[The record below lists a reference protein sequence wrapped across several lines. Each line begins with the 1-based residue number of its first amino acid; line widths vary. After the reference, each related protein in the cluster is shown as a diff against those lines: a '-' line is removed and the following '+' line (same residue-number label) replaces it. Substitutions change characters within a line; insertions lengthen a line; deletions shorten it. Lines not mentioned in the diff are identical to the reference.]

1 MSRQWMTLMA
11 ILLVYIPVAI
21 DATVLHVAA
30 PTLSVALGSSGNEL
44 LWIIDIYSLVMAG
57 MVLPM
62 GALGDKIGFKRL
74 LLLGSAIFGVA
85 SLCAALS
92 PTALTLIASRA
103 LLAVGAAMIVPAT
116 LAGIRSTFAE
126 ASQRNMA
133 LGLWA
138 AVGSGGA
145 AFGPLVGGM
154 LLEHFYWGSVFL
166 INVPIVLVV
175 IAINAKVVPRQP
187 ARREQPLNL
196 LQALIL
202 IASILMLVFSAKSAL
217 KGQLA
222 LWLTALVAIGGAAM
236 LTWFIRKQLSATRP
250 MVDMRLFTHRIIL
263 SGVMMAMTA
272 LITLVGFELLM
283 AQELQFVHQKTPF
296 EAGMFMLPVMVASGF
311 SGPIA
316 GLLVSRLGLREV
328 ATGGML
334 LSAFSFLGLALTDF
348 SSQPWQAWGLMTL
361 LGFSVASA
369 LLASSSAIMAA
380 APKEK
385 AAAAGAIETMAYEL
399 GAGLGIA
406 LFGLILTRS
415 YSATIVLPS
424 GLSESM
430 AQQASSSIGEAVS
443 LTQALPAGMA
453 EALMAAAKAA
463 FTRSQPGAGD
473 GGRTASAAGGRH
485 LAQPGERG
493 ETAVNAIAVATGP
506 SPRVEAGRGPSLLT
520 PRRWSS
526 RRGPRHS
533 GRPPPG
539 HGVTARAPPANT
551 TPPQSAGRR
560 EHSPA
565 CAPGRS
571 PRVARAYRTGYA
583 GCSGLTLLVTVSPQA
598 VPPAVRS
605 AIPVP

>member
-1 MSRQWMTLMA
+1 VRRA
-11 ILLVYIPVAI
+11 VA
-21 DATVLHVAA
+21 D
-30 PTLSVALGSSGNEL
+30 G
-44 LWIIDIYSLVMAG
+44 
-57 MVLPM
+57 
-62 GALGDKIGFKRL
+62 
-74 LLLGSAIFGVA
+74 
-85 SLCAALS
+85 
-92 PTALTLIASRA
+92 LTLIASRA

-202 IASILMLVFSAKSAL
+202 IAAILMLVFSAKSAL

-222 LWLTALVAIGGAAM
+222 LWLTALVALGGAAM
-236 LTWFIRKQLSATRP
+236 LTWFIRKQLSAAP
-250 MVDMRLFTHRIIL
+250 DGGYAPVHHRIIL

-283 AQELQFVHQKTPF
+283 ARSCSLCIRKRRSRRDVYAAGDGGQRQRPDCRHAGVAARAARGGDRRDAAQRLQLSRPGADRFQHPAV
-296 EAGMFMLPVMVASGF
+296 
-311 SGPIA
+311 A
-316 GLLVSRLGLREV
+316 GL
-328 ATGGML
+328 
-334 LSAFSFLGLALTDF
+334 
-348 SSQPWQAWGLMTL
+348 GLMTL

-415 YSATIVLPS
+415 YSASIVLPS
-424 GLSESM
+424 GLSGAM

-443 LTQALPAGMA
+443 LTRAARRVAQ
-453 EALMAAAKAA
+453 ALMAAAKAFIQA
-463 FTRSQPGAGD
+463 HSGAGD
-473 GGRTASAAGGRH
+473 GGVLLLLLAAGIWRS
-485 LAQPGERG
+485 LA
-493 ETAVNAIAVATGP
+493 TVAK
-506 SPRVEAGRGPSLLT
+506 
-520 PRRWSS
+520 
-526 RRGPRHS
+526 
-533 GRPPPG
+533 
-539 HGVTARAPPANT
+539 
-551 TPPQSAGRR
+551 PQSA
-560 EHSPA
+560 
-565 CAPGRS
+565 
-571 PRVARAYRTGYA
+571 
-583 GCSGLTLLVTVSPQA
+583 L
-598 VPPAVRS
+598 
-605 AIPVP
+605 

>member
-1 MSRQWMTLMA
+1 MSRQWLTLMA
-11 ILLVYIPVAI
+11 ILMVYIPVAI

-30 PTLSVALGSSGNEL
+30 PTLSVALGTSGNEL

-74 LLLGSAIFGVA
+74 LLLGSGIFGLA
-85 SLCAALS
+85 SLAAAFS
-92 PTALTLIASRA
+92 PTAPTLIASRA

-116 LAGIRSTFAE
+116 LAGIRTTFAQ
-126 ASQRNMA
+126 ARHRNMA

-175 IAINAKVVPRQP
+175 IAINARVVPRQP

-196 LQALIL
+196 FQALVL
-202 IASILMLVFSAKSAL
+202 IAAILMLVFSAKSAL

-222 LWLTALVAIGGAAM
+222 LWLVSMVALAGAAM
-236 LTWFIRKQLSATRP
+236 LYWFVRKQLSATRP

-283 AQELQFVHQKTPF
+283 AQELQFVHGKTPF
-296 EAGMFMLPVMVASGF
+296 EAGLFMLPLMVASGF

-316 GLLVSRLGLREV
+316 GMLVSKLGLREV

-334 LSAFSFLGLALTDF
+334 LSALSFLGLSMTDF
-348 SSQPWQAWGLMTL
+348 STHPWQAWGLMTL

-415 YSATIVLPS
+415 YTSSIVLPA
-424 GLSESM
+424 GIGDAAAEQ
-430 AQQASSSIGEAVS
+430 AASSISEAIKLAQS
-443 LTQALPAGMA
+443 MPAIPA
-453 EALMAAAKAA
+453 QDLMEAAKMA
-463 FTRSQPGAGD
+463 FIHSHS
-473 GGRTASAAGGRH
+473 ASYW
-485 LAQPGERG
+485 Q
-493 ETAVNAIAVATGP
+493 
-506 SPRVEAGRGPSLLT
+506 
-520 PRRWSS
+520 
-526 RRGPRHS
+526 
-533 GRPPPG
+533 
-539 HGVTARAPPANT
+539 PPACCFCCWQ
-551 TPPQSAGRR
+551 PESG
-560 EHSPA
+560 
-565 CAPGRS
+565 
-571 PRVARAYRTGYA
+571 VAWLRFRTRFNSWVDPCGFLSDNVHY
-583 GCSGLTLLVTVSPQA
+583 
-598 VPPAVRS
+598 
-605 AIPVP
+605 